1 MAHFLM
7 KFYPVKFNEKVF
19 TSLVL
24 PAEQKDLI
32 FAFTESQV
40 KHRDSFDDVIA
51 AKGRGMIF
59 MLSGPP
65 GVGKTPTAEGVAE
78 KMQAPLWAGDLGLD
92 PSRIEDSLTRILELV
107 AKSNAILLLD
117 EADVFLEAR
126 STSELER
133 NKMVS
138 IFLRMLEY
146 YEGILFLTT
155 NRVKQIDD
163 AFHSRI
169 HVSLHYPPLAALGRR
184 QIWKAFLSG
193 GQLEKAELDDLAQ
206 VELNGR

>member
-1 MAHFLM
+1 
-7 KFYPVKFNEKVF
+7 
-19 TSLVL
+19 
-24 PAEQKDLI
+24 
-32 FAFTESQV
+32 
-40 KHRDSFDDVIA
+40 
-51 AKGRGMIF
+51 
-59 MLSGPP
+59 
-65 GVGKTPTAEGVAE
+65 
-78 KMQAPLWAGDLGLD
+78 MQAPLYTMPAGDLGLD
-92 PSRIEDSLTRILELV
+92 PSRIEDTLTQILELV
-107 AKSNAILLLD
+107 AKSNAILLPD

-163 AFHSRI
+163 AFHGRI
-169 HVSLHYPPLAALGRR
+169 HVSLHYPPLTALGRR

-193 GQLEKAELDDLAQ
+193 GQLEEAELDELAQ
-206 VELNGR
+206 VELNRRQIKNALNTAQLLAKRGGNDVGGLVAMSHIQTILAIERGNQLSGTDEQGEERSCLFGWSVRDTGERRAIGRG